1 MASGAAT
8 VEKVKEQ
15 TAELVSEMA
24 RFASTPLSDY
34 EWGQLLKYAP
44 DHVVRNAAHSRPAPL
59 SSGGYDMNAGHLQ
72 QPEEDL
78 LDHDQNELDAEE
90 ELEAEAPVNNGR
102 TVGIILDRNN
112 ETERHVLK
120 MPDFR
125 TDLTNEVMELVEQ
138 LGTMNHKVSYK
149 AWDHLLVYVP
159 QHDQLKKEL
168 KKANR
173 KLRKIRK
180 TVR

>member
-59 SSGGYDMNAGHLQ
+59 SSGGYGMTSD
-72 QPEEDL
+72 QPQSEEDL

-102 TVGIILDRNN
+102 IVGIILDRSN

-120 MPDFR
+120 MPDLR
-125 TDLTNEVMELVEQ
+125 ADLTDEVMELVEQ
-138 LGTMNHKVSYK
+138 LGAMNHKVSYK